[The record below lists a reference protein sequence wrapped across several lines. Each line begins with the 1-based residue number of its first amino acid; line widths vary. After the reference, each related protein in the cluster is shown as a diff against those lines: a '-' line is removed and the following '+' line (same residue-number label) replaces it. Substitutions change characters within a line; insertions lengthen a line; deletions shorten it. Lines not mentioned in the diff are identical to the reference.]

1 MSGPATFGGP
11 TRVIL
16 DVKGDVPDWKEEYKK
31 FLLSV
36 KDSEGYFR
44 YRWGPWKEDPSKL
57 EILASTCRPPFPD
70 IVPCIHSSPPCTAWA
85 PMETRQAFGKSPH
98 HQRAVDAL
106 KPVLAGPTPT
116 KCPRFDLDTTTFVP
130 PPPQLI
136 NSPICEVITVRHCT
150 GDPKV
155 MAETLKRAEALPGC
169 YSAHSGVGA
178 TDTPDQGT
186 VWIGFVGW
194 RDYES
199 SEEADK
205 SIYMPH
211 GMGELESH
219 HINFNFPIKGFSV
232 TNPGR

>member
-1 MSGPATFGGP
+1 MSGPPSLGP

-16 DVKGDVPDWKEEYKK
+16 DVVGDVPDWKEEYKK
-31 FLLSV
+31 FLLAV

-57 EILASTCRPPFPD
+57 EILAT
-70 IVPCIHSSPPCTAWA
+70 WA
-85 PMETRQAFGKSPH
+85 PLETRAAFGKSPQ
-98 HQRAVDAL
+98 HQKAIEAL
-106 KPVLAGPTPT
+106 KPVLAGPVPT
-116 KCPRFDLDTTTFVP
+116 KCPRFDLDVSTFVP

-150 GDPKV
+150 GDPKE
-155 MAETLKRAEALPGC
+155 MAATLKKAEALPGC
-169 YSAHSGVGA
+169 YAAHSGIGA
-178 TDTPDQGT
+178 SNTPDQGT

-205 SIYMPH
+205 SVYMPH
-211 GMGELESH
+211 GVGELESH

>member
-1 MSGPATFGGP
+1 MSGPPSFGP

-16 DVKGDVPDWKEEYKK
+16 DVTGDVPDWKEEYKK

-57 EILASTCRPPFPD
+57 EILAT
-70 IVPCIHSSPPCTAWA
+70 WA
-85 PMETRQAFGKSPH
+85 PLETRAAFGKSPQ
-98 HQRAVDAL
+98 HQKAIEAL
-106 KPVLAGPTPT
+106 KPVLAGTVPT
-116 KCPRFDLDTTTFVP
+116 KCPRFDLDVSTFVP
-130 PPPQLI
+130 PPPEII

-150 GDPKV
+150 GDPKA
-155 MAETLKRAEALPGC
+155 MQATLKKAEALSGC
-169 YSAHSGVGA
+169 YAAHSGIGA
-178 TDTPDQGT
+178 LNTPDQGT
-186 VWIGFVGW
+186 VWIGFIGW

-199 SEEADK
+199 SKEADK
-205 SIYMPH
+205 SIYMPN
-211 GMGELESH
+211 GVGELESH

>member
-1 MSGPATFGGP
+1 MSGPTNFGGP
-11 TRVIL
+11 TRIIL

-44 YRWGPWKEDPSKL
+44 YRWGPWKEDPGKL
-57 EILASTCRPPFPD
+57 EIMAT
-70 IVPCIHSSPPCTAWA
+70 WA

-116 KCPRFDLDTTTFVP
+116 KCPRFDLEP
-130 PPPQLI
+130 PL
-136 NSPICEVITVRHCT
+136 RHCT

-155 MAETLKRAEALPGC
+155 MAEMLKKAEALPGC
-169 YSAHSGVGA
+169 YSAHSGIGA

-186 VWIGFVGW
+186 VWIEFVGW
-194 RDYES
+194 RDCES

-205 SIYMPH
+205 SIYVPH

-219 HINFNFPIKGFSV
+219 HINFNFPVKGFSV